1 MVFSSCKALTDVY
14 ITNITAWYKINFE
27 TSNSNPLSYGAKL
40 YLNNK
45 EITDLVI
52 PNDVTIIRDYTFDGC
67 GTIQS
72 VQIHDGVTEI
82 GSYAFRGCS
91 SLKSVTI
98 GNGVTKI
105 NSFAFSGCSSLKS
118 ITIGNGVT
126 LIKNSA
132 FKGASIEECHCYATS
147 PPSLSFTYHI
157 GNYKNSDQAFNGA
170 VEEDAVLYVPARS
183 GTAYKSSSWG
193 DYFKIIKE
201 MD

>member
-1 MVFSSCKALTDVY
+1 MTDVY

-27 TSNSNPLSYGAKL
+27 TPSSNPLSYGAKL

-52 PNDVTIIRDYTFDGC
+52 PDDVTIIRNYTFEGC
-67 GTIQS
+67 GSIQS

-82 GSYAFRGCS
+82 GSYAFSGCS
-91 SLKSVTI
+91 ALKSVTI
-98 GNGVTKI
+98 GNGVNKI
-105 NSFAFSGCSSLKS
+105 DCYAFSGCSSLKS
-118 ITIGNGVT
+118 ITIGNGVS
-126 LIKNSA
+126 LIRHLA
-132 FKGASIEECHCYATS
+132 FKGASIEECHCFATS
-147 PPSLSFTYHI
+147 PPSLTFTFYN

-183 GTAYKSSSWG
+183 GTAYKSSFWG